1 MAHLLL
7 IEGDPRHWARLAE
20 ALESTGFRVTRR
32 VGFEDLGA
40 EQLALFDG
48 VLAQVEASR
57 QIEAL
62 LRRTAAPLIALAAR
76 GSVRQAVRAMRLG
89 AADYLQ
95 LPVEAGELI
104 AAVRQ
109 ALSADGRKSA
119 AGRFLPSPLIG
130 SGLAMRALRAG
141 IAKAAATDAPVL
153 IEGES
158 GVGKALVARTLHAAS
173 KRSAASLISV
183 NCAQIRQSML
193 EDELF
198 GHELPGGGA
207 GSGLI
212 QAASGGSLF
221 LDEVGALPQAAQA
234 RLLRLLEKSEAPR
247 PDSPAAPS
255 DARILAATHQ
265 NLKLLADRGQFRG
278 DLHDRLNSVSL
289 AVPPLRERREDI
301 PELARHF
308 LAKACAKLG
317 KPLPAL
323 SEAALEAM
331 HACRWSG
338 NVLELENAIERAA
351 ILCDGERVGAELLAI
366 VPSPLPA
373 AETAPLQAESLSM
386 EEYFVRFVRENE
398 DQMSETELAERLG
411 ISRKSLW
418 ERRKR
423 LGIPRRKTRKRGPRR
438 PGHQAAQ
445 AL

>member
-7 IEGDPRHWARLAE
+7 IKGNSRHCSGLAE
-20 ALESTGFRVTRR
+20 ALESTGFRVTRQG
-32 VGFEDLGA
+32 GFEDLGT

-48 VLAQVEASR
+48 VLAQIEASR

-62 LRRTAAPLIALAAR
+62 LHRTAAPLIALAAR
-76 GSVRQAVRAMRLG
+76 GSVRQAVRAMQLG
-89 AADYLQ
+89 AADYLE
-95 LPVEAGELI
+95 LPVQPEALI

-109 ALSADGRKSA
+109 ALSASCRKSDA
-119 AGRFLPSPLIG
+119 ERFLPSPLIG
-130 SGLAMRALRAG
+130 SGPAMRALRAG

-153 IEGES
+153 IEGEN

-173 KRSAASLISV
+173 KRSLASLIAV
-183 NCAQIRQSML
+183 NCAQIHESML
-193 EDELF
+193 EEELF
-198 GHELPGGGA
+198 GHEPPAGGA
-207 GSGLI
+207 GNGRV
-212 QAASGGSLF
+212 QAASGGTLF
-221 LDEVGALPQAAQA
+221 LDEVGALPLAAQA
-234 RLLRLLEKSEAPR
+234 RLLHFLEKSEAPR
-247 PDSPAAPS
+247 PDAPAAPL
-255 DARILAATHQ
+255 DARILAATQQ
-265 NLKLLADRGQFRG
+265 NLQLLADRGLFRG
-278 DLHDRLNSVSL
+278 DLHDRLSVVCL

-331 HACRWSG
+331 HDCRWSG

-351 ILCDGERVGAELLAI
+351 ILCDGERIGPELLSI
-366 VPSPLPA
+366 VPFPSPAPEA
-373 AETAPLQAESLSM
+373 APEQAESLSM

-411 ISRKSLW
+411 ISRKCLW

-438 PGHQAAQ
+438 PSH
-445 AL
+445 

>member
-7 IEGDPRHWARLAE
+7 IEGNPRHWARLAE

-193 EDELF
+193 EEELF

-221 LDEVGALPQAAQA
+221 LDEVGALPQEAQA

-247 PDSPAAPS
+247 PDSPAAPA

-265 NLKLLADRGQFRG
+265 NLKLLADRGQFRS

-301 PELARHF
+301 PQLARHF

-351 ILCDGERVGAELLAI
+351 ILCDGERVGPELLAI
-366 VPSPLPA
+366 VPSPPPA
-373 AETAPLQAESLSM
+373 PEAAPAQAESLSM

>member
-7 IEGDPRHWARLAE
+7 IKGNSRHCSGLAE
-20 ALESTGFRVTRR
+20 ALESTGFRVTRQG
-32 VGFEDLGA
+32 GFEDLGT

-48 VLAQVEASR
+48 VLAQIEASR

-62 LRRTAAPLIALAAR
+62 LRRTAAPLIVLAVR
-76 GSVRQAVRAMRLG
+76 GSVRQAVRAMQLG
-89 AADYLQ
+89 AADYLE
-95 LPVEAGELI
+95 LPVQPEALI

-109 ALSADGRKSA
+109 ALSAGCRKSDA
-119 AGRFLPSPLIG
+119 ERFLPSPLIG

-153 IEGES
+153 IEGEN

-173 KRSAASLISV
+173 KRSLASLIAV
-183 NCAQIRQSML
+183 NCAQIHESML
-193 EDELF
+193 EEELF
-198 GHELPGGGA
+198 GHEPPAGGA
-207 GSGLI
+207 GNGRV
-212 QAASGGSLF
+212 QAASGGTLF
-221 LDEVGALPQAAQA
+221 LDEVGALPQAAQD
-234 RLLRLLEKSEAPR
+234 RLLHFLEKSEARR
-247 PDSPAAPS
+247 PDSPAAAL
-255 DARILAATHQ
+255 DARILAATQQ
-265 NLKLLADRGQFRG
+265 NLQLLADRGLFRG
-278 DLHDRLNSVSL
+278 DLHDRLSVVSL

-351 ILCDGERVGAELLAI
+351 ILCDGERIGAELLSI
-366 VPSPLPA
+366 VPFPSPAPEA
-373 AETAPLQAESLSM
+373 APEQAESLSM

-411 ISRKSLW
+411 ISRKCLW

-438 PGHQAAQ
+438 P

>member
-7 IEGDPRHWARLAE
+7 IKGNSRHCSGLAE

-32 VGFEDLGA
+32 GGFGGFENLGA

-48 VLAQVEASR
+48 VLAQIEASR

-76 GSVRQAVRAMRLG
+76 GSVRQAVRAMQLG
-89 AADYLQ
+89 AADYLE
-95 LPVEAGELI
+95 LPVQPEALI

-109 ALSADGRKSA
+109 ALSASCRKSDA
-119 AGRFLPSPLIG
+119 ERFLPSPLIG
-130 SGLAMRALRAG
+130 SGPAMRALRAG

-153 IEGES
+153 IEGEN

-173 KRSAASLISV
+173 KRSLASLIAV
-183 NCAQIRQSML
+183 NCAQIHESML
-193 EDELF
+193 EEELF
-198 GHELPGGGA
+198 GHEPPAGGA
-207 GSGLI
+207 GNGRV
-212 QAASGGSLF
+212 QAASGGTLF
-221 LDEVGALPQAAQA
+221 LDEVGALPLAAQA
-234 RLLRLLEKSEAPR
+234 RLLHFLEKSEAPR
-247 PDSPAAPS
+247 PDAPAAPL
-255 DARILAATHQ
+255 DARILAATQQ
-265 NLKLLADRGQFRG
+265 NLQLLADRGQFRG
-278 DLHDRLNSVSL
+278 DLHDRLSVVCL

-331 HACRWSG
+331 HDCRWSG

-351 ILCDGERVGAELLAI
+351 ILCDGERIGAELLSI
-366 VPSPLPA
+366 VPFPSPAPEA
-373 AETAPLQAESLSM
+373 APEQAESLSM

-411 ISRKSLW
+411 ISRKCLW

-438 PGHQAAQ
+438 PSH
-445 AL
+445 